1 MTARTRLAVDPPTV
15 DLDLGD
21 PAFVADPYPALARLR
36 ARWPIVSHAD
46 SGLLLATTHA
56 AVSET
61 LRHRHLGRIWQDRQ
75 PAETYEPFNLLHRHQ
90 MMENEPPAHTR
101 LRRLVS
107 AAFARGHVERMRPRV
122 QRIADG
128 LLDRLD
134 AGDVVDLVASYAE
147 PLPVAVIA
155 DLLGVPTEDGP
166 LLRGWSQAMVRM
178 YEYERTAEVEAAAVR
193 ASTDFAAYVRD
204 LVAERRSKPGMDLL
218 TDLVQATE
226 DGSRLS
232 EDELVASTV
241 LLLNA
246 GHEASVNAFGN
257 GLVDLLTHP
266 AELARVV
273 AGVVAV
279 PTAVEEMLRHDAPLQ
294 LFERTATADVE
305 LAGVPVPAG
314 AKVAALLGAANRDPT
329 VFDDPD
335 RFDVGR
341 DPNPHVGFGMGV
353 HFCLGAPL
361 ARVELAVTFERLL
374 ARWPRLALAGAPVR
388 RPTFVLRGYRQVPVD
403 LGRAV

>member
-1 MTARTRLAVDPPTV
+1 MSGRLAVEPPVT
-15 DLDLGD
+15 DLDLTSE
-21 PAFVADPYPALARLR
+21 AFVADPYEQLARLR
-36 ARWPIVSHAD
+36 AQGPVVAHPR

-61 LRHRHLGRIWQDRQ
+61 LRHRHLGRIWTDRE

-90 MMENEPPAHTR
+90 MMESEPPVHTR

-107 AAFARGHVERMRPRV
+107 AAFARGHVQRMRPRV
-122 QRIADG
+122 EQLADE

-134 AGDVVDLVASYAE
+134 DGDVVDLVAGYAE

-155 DLLGVPTEDGP
+155 DLLGVPALDGP

-178 YEYERTAEVEAAAVR
+178 YEYERTAEVETAAVR

-204 LVAERRSKPGMDLL
+204 LVGERRRKPGADLL

-226 DGSRLS
+226 DGVRLS

-266 AELARVV
+266 AELGRVV
-273 AGVVAV
+273 FGAVAV
-279 PTAVEEMLRHDAPLQ
+279 PVAVEEMLRHDAPLQ
-294 LFERTATADVE
+294 LFERTATAGVE
-305 LAGVPVPAG
+305 LASVPVPAG
-314 AKVAALLGAANRDPT
+314 AKVAALLGAANRDPA

-341 DPNPHVGFGMGV
+341 NPNPHVGFGMGV

-361 ARVELAVTFERLL
+361 ARVELAVTLERLL
-374 ARWPRLALAGAPVR
+374 ARWPRLALASEPVR
-388 RPTFVLRGYRQVPVD
+388 WPTFVLRGYRQVPVD
-403 LGRAV
+403 LGRAA

>member
-1 MTARTRLAVDPPTV
+1 MSGRVAVHPPVT
-15 DLDLGD
+15 DLDLTNE
-21 PAFVADPYPALARLR
+21 AFVADPYEELARLR
-36 ARWPIVSHAD
+36 AQGPVVAHPD

-61 LRHRHLGRIWQDRQ
+61 LRHRHLGRIWRDRE

-90 MMENEPPAHTR
+90 MMENEPPAHAR

-107 AAFARGHVERMRPRV
+107 AAFARGHVERMAPRV
-122 QRIADG
+122 ERIADG

-134 AGDVVDLVASYAE
+134 AGNVVDLVAGYAE

-155 DLLGVPTEDGP
+155 DLLGVPAEDGP

-178 YEYERTAEVEAAAVR
+178 YEYERTAEVEAAAVH

-204 LVAERRSKPGMDLL
+204 LVGERRRKPGADLL
-218 TDLVQATE
+218 THLVQATE

-273 AGVVAV
+273 SGAVAV
-279 PTAVEEMLRHDAPLQ
+279 PGAVEEMLRHDAPLQ

-314 AKVAALLGAANRDPT
+314 ARMAALLGGANRDPA

-361 ARVELAVTFERLL
+361 ARVELAVTLERLL
-374 ARWPRLALAGAPVR
+374 ARWPRPSLVGEPVR
-388 RPTFVLRGYRQVPVD
+388 RPTFVLRGFRQVPVD
-403 LGRAV
+403 LGCAA

>member
-1 MTARTRLAVDPPTV
+1 MSGRLAIHPPVT

-21 PAFVADPYPALARLR
+21 PAFVADPYEKLARLR
-36 ARWPIVSHAD
+36 AQGPVVAHLG

-61 LRHRHLGRIWQDRQ
+61 LRHRHLGRIWTDRE

-122 QRIADG
+122 ERIADG
-128 LLDRLD
+128 LLGRLN
-134 AGDVVDLVASYAE
+134 AGDVVDLVGGYAE

-155 DLLGVPTEDGP
+155 DLLGVPAVDGP

-178 YEYERTAEVEAAAVR
+178 YEYEGTAEVEGAAVR

-204 LVAERRSKPGMDLL
+204 LVDERRSKPGADLL

-226 DGSRLS
+226 DGARLS
-232 EDELVASTV
+232 EDELVASVV

-266 AELARVV
+266 AELAHVV
-273 AGVVAV
+273 SGAV
-279 PTAVEEMLRHDAPLQ
+279 PVPAAVEEMLRHDAPLQ
-294 LFERTATADVE
+294 LFERTSCADVE
-305 LAGVPVPAG
+305 VAGVPVPVG
-314 AKVAALLGAANRDPT
+314 AKVAALLGAANRDPA
-329 VFDDPD
+329 VFADPD

-361 ARVELAVTFERLL
+361 ARVELAVALERLL
-374 ARWPRLALAGAPVR
+374 TRWPRLALAAEPVR
-388 RPTFVLRGYRQVPVD
+388 RPTFVLRGYWRIPVD
-403 LGRAV
+403 LGRAA